1 MVRGEGIE
9 NRVEFKMVQGKIGW
23 VTSETRIKWRGN
35 EYMERQMNTDADLIS
50 CGDSRKV
57 SSSFAV
63 NDRGNRGGSKRCED
77 RFLGN
82 EPVGKMGMDEE
93 MVIPV
98 HGPFIY
104 KGFMFAPRASDL
116 GVQNDFRVR
125 EENVKVE
132 GSVFIFIAK
141 G

>member
-1 MVRGEGIE
+1 MIAGGDYW
-9 NRVEFKMVQGKIGW
+9 KI
-23 VTSETRIKWRGN
+23 
-35 EYMERQMNTDADLIS
+35 AP
-50 CGDSRKV
+50 
-57 SSSFAV
+57 SFAV
-63 NDRGNRGGSKRCED
+63 NNGCNRRGTDWGEGG
-77 RFLGN
+77 FFGH